1 MKIEKAKQKTTKNQ
15 RPRQKT
21 GEKKRIQI
29 ACAQGF
35 TEKNPFHKDR

>member
-1 MKIEKAKQKTTKNQ
+1 MKIEKAKQKTTKTRDQ
-15 RPRQKT
+15 DKRW
-21 GEKKRIQI
+21 GEKKRIEI